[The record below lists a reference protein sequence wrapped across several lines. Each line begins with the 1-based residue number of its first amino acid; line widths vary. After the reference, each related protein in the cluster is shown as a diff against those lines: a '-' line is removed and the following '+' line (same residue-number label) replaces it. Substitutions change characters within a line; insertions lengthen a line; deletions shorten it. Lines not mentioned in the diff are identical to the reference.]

1 MSDSN
6 HRGTHLVKDTAGRLS
21 AANVGNGNLMMLI
34 KVLVLA
40 ASLTIAVGYLSNRSR
55 AQQSADRSRGQNQKG
70 YDQQISDNAQRMMEQ
85 GKHIFRYDTF
95 GSEDFWG
102 GKLRLH
108 EAIAGQ
114 KLGGVGN
121 GLSPKTALAL
131 GLKVDAEALPAE
143 LVAQIKAGKV
153 DLDDPATTVALLK
166 LNAVVGVTGF
176 FTEAGQLRSLGIQC
190 AMCHSTVDDSF
201 APGIGKR
208 LDGWG
213 NRDLNVGAI
222 VATAPSLKPFSDLL
236 GVDEATVK
244 GVLNSWGPGRY
255 DAELNMDGK
264 VKSPDGKSAA
274 TMMPSAF
281 GLAGVNQ
288 HTWTGGWGTVTY
300 WNAYVANTQM
310 YGQGTFFDE
319 RLENANQYPV
329 AAKAGWGH
337 KRDAKDLITAKL
349 PALHF
354 YQLAMP
360 APKAPAGSYDTAAA
374 QRGEA
379 IFNTKAKCSACHV
392 PPIFTEPG
400 NNLHKAEDIGIDSF
414 QANRGPARMY
424 VTTPLRALFDT
435 QKIHKGG
442 FYHDGRFATL
452 LDVVNHYN
460 SFKKLNLTEQE
471 KKDLVEY
478 LKAL

>member
-1 MSDSN
+1 MTSRKKR
-6 HRGTHLVKDTAGRLS
+6 HRNGTTRPRTIVFATLTAVATTGIAGLAGVRMKS
-21 AANVGNGNLMMLI
+21 VAAQTTPAGTSQAAVQQDFDEQIQANAKRML
-34 KVLVLA
+34 
-40 ASLTIAVGYLSNRSR
+40 
-55 AQQSADRSRGQNQKG
+55 D
-70 YDQQISDNAQRMMEQ
+70 E
-85 GKHIFRYDTF
+85 GKRIFRYDTF

-108 EAIAGQ
+108 EALAGA
-114 KLGGVGN
+114 KLGGTGPGV
-121 GLSPKTALAL
+121 SPKTALAL
-131 GLKVDAEALPAE
+131 GLKVDADALPAA
-143 LVAQIKAGKV
+143 LVAQIKAGQV
-153 DLDDPATTVALLK
+153 DLDDPATTAALLK

-176 FTEAGQLRSLGIQC
+176 FGPDGKLRSVGIQC
-190 AMCHSTVDDSF
+190 ALCHSTVNDAV

-222 VATAPSLKPFSDLL
+222 VAIAPNLKPFSDLL
-236 GVDEATVK
+236 GVDVATVRK
-244 GVLNSWGPGRY
+244 VLNSWGAGRY

-264 VKSPDGKSAA
+264 VARPDGKSAA

-310 YGQGTFFDE
+310 HGKGTFLDS
-319 RLENANQYPV
+319 RLDNASQYPV
-329 AAKAGWGH
+329 AAKAGWGR
-337 KRDAKDLITAKL
+337 KRDKPDLITAKL

-360 APKAPAGSYDTAAA
+360 RPTPPAGTFNPDAAR
-374 QRGEA
+374 RGEVV
-379 IFNTKAKCSACHV
+379 FNGNAKCANCHV

-400 NNLHKAEDIGIDSF
+400 YNLHKGEEIGIDNF
-414 QANRGPARMY
+414 QANRGPERRY

-435 QKIHKGG
+435 QKLHKGG

-452 LDVVNHYN
+452 ANVVDHYDGV
-460 SFKKLNLTEQE
+460 FKLHLSAQQKS
-471 KKDLVEY
+471 DLIEY
-478 LKAL
+478 LKSI

>member
-1 MSDSN
+1 MNKTSGKPTDLKAREKMLVRVIILLVGIGVATVYSIGLSQAQRPDDS
-6 HRGTHLVKDTAGRLS
+6 
-21 AANVGNGNLMMLI
+21 
-34 KVLVLA
+34 
-40 ASLTIAVGYLSNRSR
+40 
-55 AQQSADRSRGQNQKG
+55 SRGQNERS
-70 YDQQISDNAQRMMEQ
+70 YDQQISYNAQRMMEQ
-85 GKHIFRYDTF
+85 GKQIFRYDTF
-95 GSEDFWG
+95 GSEEFWG

-108 EAIAGQ
+108 EAIAGA

-121 GLSPKTALAL
+121 GVSPKAALAL

-166 LNAVVGVTGF
+166 LKAVVGVTGF
-176 FTEAGQLRSLGIQC
+176 FNEAGQLRSIGIQC

-222 VATAPSLKPFSDLL
+222 VASAPTLKPFSDLL
-236 GVDEATVK
+236 GVNEEAVR

-264 VKSPDGKSAA
+264 VKGPNGKSPA

-319 RLENANQYPV
+319 RLENAQQYPV

-360 APKAPAGSYDTAAA
+360 APKAPAGSYDAVAAK
-374 QRGEA
+374 RGEA
-379 IFNTKAKCSACHV
+379 IFNNKAKCSACHV

-460 SFKKLNLTEQE
+460 SFKKLSLTEQE

-478 LKAL
+478 LKSL

>member
-1 MSDSN
+1 
-6 HRGTHLVKDTAGRLS
+6 
-21 AANVGNGNLMMLI
+21 
-34 KVLVLA
+34 
-40 ASLTIAVGYLSNRSR
+40 
-55 AQQSADRSRGQNQKG
+55 
-70 YDQQISDNAQRMMEQ
+70 
-85 GKHIFRYDTF
+85 
-95 GSEDFWG
+95 
-102 GKLRLH
+102 
-108 EAIAGQ
+108 
-114 KLGGVGN
+114 
-121 GLSPKTALAL
+121 
-131 GLKVDAEALPAE
+131 LKA
-143 LVAQIKAGKV
+143 
-153 DLDDPATTVALLK
+153 
-166 LNAVVGVTGF
+166 NAVVGVTAFLNPDGS
-176 FTEAGQLRSLGIQC
+176 AKSVGIQC
-190 AMCHSTVDDSF
+190 ALCHSTVDDSF

-222 VATAPSLKPFSDLL
+222 VATAPNLQPFSDLL
-236 GVDEATVK
+236 GVDVATVK
-244 GVLNSWGPGRY
+244 AVLNSWGPGRY

-264 VKSPDGKSAA
+264 AKRPDGKNSA

-310 YGQGTFFDE
+310 YGKGTFFDA
-319 RLENANQYPV
+319 RLDDAKQYPV

-337 KRDAKDLITAKL
+337 KRDATDLITAKL

-360 APKAPAGSYDTAAA
+360 TPKAPAGSYDAEIAK
-374 QRGEA
+374 RGEA
-379 IFNTKAKCSACHV
+379 LFTGVAKCSTCHV

-400 NNLHKAEDIGIDSF
+400 HNLHTAKEVGIDSF
-414 QANRGPARMY
+414 QADRGPERRY

-452 LDVVNHYN
+452 DDVVNHYDHY
-460 SFKKLNLTEQE
+460 FKLRLTAEQ
-471 KKDLVEY
+471 KRDLLEF
-478 LKAL
+478 LKAI

>member
-1 MSDSN
+1 MNSARLDAAKRTRRP
-6 HRGTHLVKDTAGRLS
+6 RGPKLVIVAL
-21 AANVGNGNLMMLI
+21 VGPT
-34 KVLVLA
+34 VLA
-40 ASLTIAVGYLSNRSR
+40 YLGGCGFNTADAEASQSSAGAST
-55 AQQSADRSRGQNQKG
+55 AQQGFDE
-70 YDQQISDNAQRMMEQ
+70 QIQANAQRMLVE
-85 GKHIFRYDTF
+85 GKRTFRFDTF

-108 EAIAGQ
+108 EAIAGA
-114 KLGGVGN
+114 KLGGVGA
-121 GLSPKTALAL
+121 GVSPKAALAL
-131 GLKVDAEALPAE
+131 GLKVDAQALPAA
-143 LVAQIKAGKV
+143 LVTQIKAGKV

-176 FTEAGQLRSLGIQC
+176 FAPDGKLRSVGIQC
-190 AMCHSTVDDSF
+190 ALCHSTTDDSF
-201 APGIGKR
+201 SPGIGKR

-222 VATAPSLKPFSDLL
+222 VATAPNLQPFSDLL
-236 GVDEATVK
+236 GVDVVTVK
-244 GVLNSWGPGRY
+244 KVLNSWGPGRY

-264 VKSPDGKSAA
+264 AMRPDGKSGA

-310 YGQGTFFDE
+310 YGKGTFLDS
-319 RLENANQYPV
+319 RLDNAQQYPV
-329 AAKAGWGH
+329 AAKAGWGR
-337 KRDAKDLITAKL
+337 KRDNPDLITAKL

-360 APKAPAGSYDTAAA
+360 RLKAPAGSYNAEAAR
-374 QRGEA
+374 RGQVL
-379 IFNTKAKCSACHV
+379 FTGTAKCSSCHV

-400 NNLHKAEDIGIDSF
+400 YNLHKAEEIGIDDF
-414 QANRGPARMY
+414 QANRGPERRY
-424 VTTPLRALFDT
+424 VTTPLRALFDM

-452 LDVVNHYN
+452 ADVVEHYN
-460 SFKKLNLTEQE
+460 GFFKLGLSAQQ
-471 KKDLVEY
+471 KDDLIEY
-478 LKAL
+478 LKSL

>member
-1 MSDSN
+1 MLPGKFHAFWVGALTVFVLTVVRADQ
-6 HRGTHLVKDTAGRLS
+6 TPPAGGRN
-21 AANVGNGNLMMLI
+21 AA
-34 KVLVLA
+34 A
-40 ASLTIAVGYLSNRSR
+40 
-55 AQQSADRSRGQNQKG
+55 AQQSFDAQIQN
-70 YDQQISDNAQRMMEQ
+70 NAKRMLEE
-85 GKHIFRYDTF
+85 GKRIFRFDTF
-95 GSEDFWG
+95 GSEHFWG
-102 GKLRLH
+102 DQLRLH
-108 EAIAGQ
+108 ESIAGE
-114 KLGGVGN
+114 KLGGVGK
-121 GLSPKTALAL
+121 GVSPKTALAL
-131 GLKVDAEALPAE
+131 GLKVDADSLPGT
-143 LVAQIKAGKV
+143 LVSQIKAGKV
-153 DLDDPATTVALLK
+153 DLDDPATTAALLK

-176 FTEAGQLRSLGIQC
+176 FTPDGKLRSIGIQC
-190 AMCHSTVDDSF
+190 ALCHSTVDDSF
-201 APGIGKR
+201 SAGIGKR

-222 VATAPSLKPFSDLL
+222 VATAPNLKPFSELL
-236 GVDEATVK
+236 GVDVETVK
-244 GVLNSWGPGRY
+244 AVLNSWGPGRY

-264 VKSPDGKSAA
+264 AKRPDGKTAA

-310 YGQGTFFDE
+310 YGQGTFIDS
-319 RLENANQYPV
+319 RLENAKQYPV

-360 APKAPAGSYDTAAA
+360 TPKAPQGSYDVTLAK
-374 QRGEA
+374 RGVA
-379 IFNTKAKCSACHV
+379 LFNGKAKCSTCHV

-400 NNLHKAEDIGIDSF
+400 YNLHTGKEIGIDSF
-414 QANRGPARMY
+414 QADRGPERRY

-452 LDVVNHYN
+452 EDVLEHYN
-460 SFKKLNLTEQE
+460 GFLKLRLSEAE
-471 KKDLVEY
+471 KADLIEY
-478 LKAL
+478 LKSI

>member
-1 MSDSN
+1 MPRSRFNILSIGVLATFGLTVAPWSVQAQSVKSKKDS
-6 HRGTHLVKDTAGRLS
+6 S
-21 AANVGNGNLMMLI
+21 AANPHYNE
-34 KVLVLA
+34 
-40 ASLTIAVGYLSNRSR
+40 
-55 AQQSADRSRGQNQKG
+55 
-70 YDQQISDNAQRMMEQ
+70 QIQLNAEHLFKEGRQ
-85 GKHIFRYDTF
+85 IFRYDTF

-108 EAIAGQ
+108 ESIAGE
-114 KLGGVGN
+114 KLGGVG
-121 GLSPKTALAL
+121 GGVSPKTALSL
-131 GLKVDAEALPAE
+131 GLKVDAEALPAA

-166 LNAVVGVTGF
+166 LNSVVGVTGF
-176 FTEAGQLRSLGIQC
+176 FNSEGRLRSLGIQC
-190 AMCHSTVDDSF
+190 AICHSTVDDSF
-201 APGIGKR
+201 SPGIGKR

-213 NRDLNVGAI
+213 NRDLNIGAI
-222 VATAPSLKPFSDLL
+222 VATAPNLKPFSDLL
-236 GVDEATVK
+236 GVDVATVK
-244 GVLNSWGPGRY
+244 TVLNSWGPGRY

-264 VKSPDGKSAA
+264 AMRPDGKPAA

-310 YGQGTFFDE
+310 YGKGTFTDS
-319 RLENANQYPV
+319 RLDDAKQYPV

-337 KRDAKDLITAKL
+337 KRDATDLITAKL

-360 APKAPAGSYDTAAA
+360 VPKAPAGSYDTRAA
-374 QRGEA
+374 QRGQML
-379 IFNTKAKCSACHV
+379 FNSSAKCSTCHV

-400 NNLHKAEDIGIDSF
+400 HNLHTAEEIGVDSF
-414 QANRGPARMY
+414 QADRGPQRRY
-424 VTTPLRALFDT
+424 VTTPLRALFDM
-435 QKIHKGG
+435 KKVHKGG

-452 LDVVNHYN
+452 ADVVEHYD
-460 SFKKLNLTEQE
+460 SLFKLNLSAEQ
-471 KKDLVEY
+471 KRDLIEY
-478 LKAL
+478 LKSI